1 MDKVATVLG
10 ALACSNN
17 ADDVFGLEVDVTEF
31 EKNCRGIGTIKK
43 AFGVSL
49 LAINKRLN
57 VMCFN
62 KVEFTPGI
70 VEKTCVFTTIENH
83 LTDGTCL
90 EEKGRVGIK
99 NGFGRTEG
107 INEVTCSDGAY
118 ATDGVKDKKRDEG
131 VHAFDRV
138 MAARDGCDWDD

>member
-1 MDKVATVLG
+1 
-10 ALACSNN
+10 
-17 ADDVFGLEVDVTEF
+17 
-31 EKNCRGIGTIKK
+31 
-43 AFGVSL
+43 
-49 LAINKRLN
+49 
-57 VMCFN
+57 MCFN

-107 INEVTCSDGAY
+107 INEVTCSNGAY
-118 ATDGVKDKKRDEG
+118 ATEGVKDEKRDEV

-138 MAARDGCDWDD
+138 MTARDGCDWDA